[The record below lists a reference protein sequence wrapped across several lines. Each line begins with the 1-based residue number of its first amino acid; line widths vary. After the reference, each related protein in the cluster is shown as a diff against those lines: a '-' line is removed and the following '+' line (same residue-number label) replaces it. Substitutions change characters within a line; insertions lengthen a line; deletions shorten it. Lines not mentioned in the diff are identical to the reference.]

1 MRVDEAL
8 LLIKDQDLA
17 VEIEALDDL
26 AADIQKKMIEN
37 EIPEWHK
44 RILEDRLANPK
55 RFIPWEQA
63 RTEIRREIAG

>member
-55 RFIPWEQA
+55 QFIPWEQA

>member
-37 EIPEWHK
+37 EKPDL
-44 RILEDRLANPK
+44 ILIELDL
-55 RFIPWEQA
+55 FWFL
-63 RTEIRREIAG
+63 

>member
-8 LLIKDQDLA
+8 LLIKEQDLA

-26 AADIQKKMIEN
+26 AADVHKKLN
-37 EIPEWHK
+37 EMESPEWHK
-44 RILEDRLANPK
+44 RIIEERLKSPK

-63 RTEIRREIAG
+63 KAEIRREISP